1 MRKLKTSALVT
12 REKEPFTESSADAI

>member
-1 MRKLKTSALVT
+1 MRKLKASALVT